1 MAALAAG
8 LRAGFEARMESR
20 ILAEYPEHHG
30 LLGEEGTK
38 KLISKGIADGERYQ
52 LGGDD
57 AVGIL
62 IELMVEFGDNF
73 QRIPDRPWIARML
86 AQLDVPGEVRI
97 MAVCKRIQT
106 ATGGRRMA
114 PPARSN
120 SL

>member
-1 MAALAAG
+1 MQ
-8 LRAGFEARMESR
+8 SR
-20 ILAEYPEHHG
+20 ILAEYPDHHG

-38 KLISKGIADGERYQ
+38 KLISKGMADGELYQ

-73 QRIPDRPWIARML
+73 QRTPDRPWIAGML
-86 AQLDVPGEVRI
+86 GQLDVPGEVRI

-106 ATGGRRMA
+106 ATGGRRMV
-114 PPARSN
+114 PPARPR
-120 SL
+120 LL

>member
-8 LRAGFEARMESR
+8 LRAGFEARMKSR
-20 ILAEYPEHHG
+20 ILAEYSDHHG
-30 LLGEEGTK
+30 LLGEEGTR
-38 KLISKGIADGERYQ
+38 KLILKGIADGERYQ

-73 QRIPDRPWIARML
+73 QRTPDRPWIAGML
-86 AQLDVPGEVRI
+86 GQLDVPGEVRI

-120 SL
+120 LL